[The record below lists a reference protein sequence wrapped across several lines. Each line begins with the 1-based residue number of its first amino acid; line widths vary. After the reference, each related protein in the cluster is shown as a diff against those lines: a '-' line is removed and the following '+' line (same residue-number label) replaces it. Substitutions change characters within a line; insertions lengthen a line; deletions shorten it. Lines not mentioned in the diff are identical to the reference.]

1 MALRRGETLASFGKS
16 ERTIGE
22 VIELMAGG
30 EELKSL
36 LGAGDATIRPA

>member
-1 MALRRGETLASFGKS
+1 MALRRGREFASFAKN

-30 EELKSL
+30 AELKSL
-36 LGAGDATIRPA
+36 LAQGEPAAGPG

>member
-1 MALRRGETLASFGKS
+1 LN

-30 EELKSL
+30 AELKSL
-36 LGAGDATIRPA
+36 LTRNEAGIAGA